1 MRSAQQGFT
10 YVVLLIAVAI
20 IGVGLAA
27 KGVEWDRSAQRAR
40 EAELL
45 FVGNEFRRAIALYY
59 YRSPGPVQEYPQ
71 SLEDLLEDR
80 RYPGTQRYLRRIY
93 RDPMTGK
100 LDWGLVTTGGRIIG
114 VHSLSTGQP
123 IKSGNFPEANREFA
137 EKNSYSEWQFIFAP
151 VVAAATT
158 QKGPR

>member
-59 YRSPGPVQEYPQ
+59 YRSPGPVQEYPG

-100 LDWGLVTTGGRIIG
+100 AEWGQIIAGGGIIG

-123 IKSGNFPEANREFA
+123 IKSGNFSEANREFA
-137 EKNSYSEWQFIFAP
+137 EKSSYSEWRFIFAP
-151 VVAAATT
+151 VVASATS
-158 QKGPR
+158 QKGQR

>member
-10 YVVLLIAVAI
+10 YVVLIIAVAI

-27 KGVEWDRSAQRAR
+27 KGVEWDRSAQRAK

-100 LDWGLVTTGGRIIG
+100 AEWGPIIVSGRIIG
-114 VHSLSTGQP
+114 VHSLATGQP
-123 IKSGNFPEANREFA
+123 IKSGNFSEANREFT

-151 VVAAATT
+151 VVAAA
-158 QKGPR
+158 KR

>member
-1 MRSAQQGFT
+1 MRSGQQGFT
-10 YVVLLIAVAI
+10 YVALLISMAI

-27 KGVEWDRSAQRAR
+27 KGIEWDRSTQHAR

-45 FVGNEFRRAIALYY
+45 FVGNEFRKAIALYY

-100 LDWGLVTTGGRIIG
+100 LDWGLVAIGGRIIG
-114 VHSLSTGQP
+114 VYSLSTGQP
-123 IKSGNFPEANREFA
+123 IKSGNFSEANREFA

-151 VVAAATT
+151 VVAGT
-158 QKGPR
+158 R

>member
-45 FVGNEFRRAIALYY
+45 FIGNEFRRAIALYY

-71 SLEDLLEDR
+71 SLEDLAEDR

-100 LDWGLVTTGGRIIG
+100 ADWGLVTMGGRVVG

-123 IKSGNFPEANREFA
+123 IKSGNFSEANREFA
-137 EKNSYSEWQFIFAP
+137 EKNSYREWQFIFAP
-151 VVAAATT
+151 VVAAAAS
-158 QKGPR
+158 QKGQR